1 MTVSK
6 VVGSSLD
13 EVWGNYDVA
22 PSSKNS
28 VPRPKKHKVDNI
40 MDNYYEKSK
49 WSRTQQ
55 PQSDADQSDGPRDEL
70 DRYVSLKNRS
80 GENTEHYMENPRG
93 DAAVLVEP
101 TKEIRGDVDR
111 ESMYLDLSLYVF
123 SGIILIFIME
133 QFINIGVSLRT

>member
-55 PQSDADQSDGPRDEL
+55 PQSDADQSDGLRDDL

-80 GENTEHYMENPRG
+80 GENTEHYVDTQ
-93 DAAVLVEP
+93 DAVFVQP
-101 TKEIRGDVDR
+101 KKEIRGDADR